1 MYGVLISMKKMLLY
15 KLKQNIFV
23 CKRADINFYF
33 MNFYVAKS
41 RSLLGKSLVFLEQK
55 VDIFL

>member
-1 MYGVLISMKKMLLY
+1 MKKRLLY

-41 RSLLGKSLVFLEQK
+41 CSLLGKSLVFLEQK
-55 VDIFL
+55 VNIFL